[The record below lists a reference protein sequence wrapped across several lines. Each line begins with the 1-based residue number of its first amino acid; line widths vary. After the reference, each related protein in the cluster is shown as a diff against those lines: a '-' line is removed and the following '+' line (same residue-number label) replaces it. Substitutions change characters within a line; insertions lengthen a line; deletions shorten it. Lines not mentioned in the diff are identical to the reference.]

1 MPKWANGNDQ
11 MGQPIPDNKPEVKER
26 RLYLSFNI
34 PMDKNVV
41 GGVGNKSVGGTEI
54 NPEQIISPL
63 KKKKERK
70 KDNVPTKSDRYR

>member
-41 GGVGNKSVGGTEI
+41 GGDDKNVVDNNTVIKR
-54 NPEQIISPL
+54 
-63 KKKKERK
+63 KKEEE
-70 KDNVPTKSDRYR
+70 NI

>member
-1 MPKWANGNDQ
+1 

-41 GGVGNKSVGGTEI
+41 GGDDKNVVDNNTVIKR
-54 NPEQIISPL
+54 
-63 KKKKERK
+63 KKEEE
-70 KDNVPTKSDRYR
+70 NI